1 MKEYTGFAEV
11 YDEFMSN
18 IPYDEWVEKIDRYL
32 QAKSCGR
39 RILELG
45 CGTGSFTLRMKRKGY
60 EILGTDFS
68 MDMLRIAR
76 KKAKRQ
82 KICCEF
88 QFQDMRALELDEEFD
103 CVVSVCDSMNYMTG
117 KFDLESAF
125 SSVLGVLKP
134 GGIFLF
140 DMKTE
145 SFYREL
151 GENIYV
157 DETDTGDYV
166 WKNFYD
172 CASKDNYYELNIY
185 IKGRGNRYIK
195 HSEEHL
201 QHAFTMEEVVEC
213 AEKCGFIIKEILGMD
228 LLSPGDY
235 NAERVYYV
243 LERKKS

>member
-1 MKEYTGFAEV
+1 MKEYTGFAGV

-18 IPYDEWVEKIDRYL
+18 IPYDEWAEKIDRYL
-32 QAKSCGR
+32 QQMSCR
-39 RILELG
+39 SRILELG
-45 CGTGSFTLRMKRKGY
+45 CGTGSFTLRMRQKGY
-60 EILGTDFS
+60 DILGTDFS
-68 MDMLRIAR
+68 MDMLKIAR
-76 KKAKRQ
+76 KKAQRQ
-82 KICCEF
+82 KISCEF
-88 QFQDMRALELDEEFD
+88 EFQDMRVLELDKEFD

-117 KFDLESAF
+117 EFDLESVF
-125 SSVLGVLKP
+125 SSVAGVLKT

-151 GENIYV
+151 GEKIYV
-157 DETDTGDYV
+157 DETDAGDYV

-172 CASKDNYYELNIY
+172 SATRNNYYELNIY
-185 IKGRGNRYIK
+185 IKGRGNHYTK

-201 QHAFTMEEVVEC
+201 QHAFTRGEVIGC
-213 AEKCGFIIKEILGMD
+213 ADKCGFAVKEILGMD

-243 LERKKS
+243 LERKK

>member
-1 MKEYTGFAEV
+1 MKEYTSFAGV

-18 IPYDEWVEKIDRYL
+18 IPYDEWTERIDAYL
-32 QAKSCGR
+32 KKRTFSG

-45 CGTGSFTLRMKRKGY
+45 CGTGSFTLRMRRKGY

-68 MDMLRIAR
+68 ADMLKIAR
-76 KKAKRQ
+76 KKAKAQ
-82 KICCEF
+82 KIQCEF
-88 QFQDMRALELDEEFD
+88 GFQDMRVLELDEEFD
-103 CVVSVCDSMNYMTG
+103 CVISVCDSMNYMT
-117 KFDLESAF
+117 DELELEAVL

-145 SFYREL
+145 HFYSGL

-157 DETDTGDYV
+157 DETETGDYV

-172 CASKDNYYELNIY
+172 TENRDNHYELNIY
-185 IKGRGNRYIK
+185 IRNKGNKYIK
-195 HSEEHL
+195 HTEEHL
-201 QHAFTMEEVVEC
+201 QHAFTKEEVVSC
-213 AEKCGFIIKEILGMD
+213 AERCGFDIKEILGMD
-228 LLSPGDY
+228 LLTQGDY

-243 LERKKS
+243 LERKK